1 MSEKS
6 ETKTTIFAVRT
17 TIGRERTVQ
26 DLVFNRLRTINPV
39 PDLKAIFTADLYRGF
54 IFIEAIHQ
62 RDVVHITSGVPHV
75 KGKVVGSIPFDAVE
89 KVIKPEKV
97 ISNMEE
103 GDIVEIIGGVFQNK
117 KAQIIKMP
125 KEGGKEEITVRLL
138 DSDSAL
144 TVKLSSD
151 FLKLYDKGKKVTT
164 EYILTKET
172 LINTPEEDND
182 IEIVPL
188 TDDEM
193 ETGDKADLSYSSESE
208 FQDSGPDTAED
219 NNESQA
225 KLKKEKK
232 GKKDAKSKEEK
243 TDKSEAPTKVVISEE
258 AVTTSMD
265 EKFSFDDDLKDEEFE
280 KEEEVPEKPAKKK
293 KTAKLEDDE
302 EEAGEDDDWAKFF

>member
-1 MSEKS
+1 MSEKP
-6 ETKTTIFAVRT
+6 EIKTTIFAVRT

-97 ISNMEE
+97 ITSLEE

-117 KAQIIKMP
+117 KAQIVKMP
-125 KEGGKEEITVRLL
+125 KEGGKEDITVRLL

-144 TVKLSSD
+144 TVKLSAD
-151 FLKLYDKGKKVTT
+151 FLKLYDKGKKITT
-164 EYILTKET
+164 EYVLTKET
-172 LINTPEEDND
+172 QQEFSEGEDVMEIPLDEGEEVGSD
-182 IEIVPL
+182 IEN
-188 TDDEM
+188 
-193 ETGDKADLSYSSESE
+193 LSAPSEESLE
-208 FQDSGPDTAED
+208 EKNIIENEEAEK
-219 NNESQA
+219 EV
-225 KLKKEKK
+225 KKTKK
-232 GKKDAKSKEEK
+232 GKKEGKP
-243 TDKSEAPTKVVISEE
+243 KSEKEAKPETPTKVIISEE
-258 AVTTSMD
+258 AVSTSMD

-293 KTAKLEDDE
+293 KAAKTDEDE
-302 EEAGEDDDWAKFF
+302 EEAEEDDDWAKFF

>member
-6 ETKTTIFAVRT
+6 EAKTTIFAVRT

-97 ISNMEE
+97 INNIEE
-103 GDIVEIIGGVFQNK
+103 GDIVEIITGVFQNK
-117 KAQIIKMP
+117 KAQVLKVP

-151 FLKLYDKGKKVTT
+151 SLKLYDKGKKVTT
-164 EYILTKET
+164 EYVLTKGSQQELSEENEIEVIPLNEEEGDIYNET
-172 LINTPEEDND
+172 EGYTSEIEEGSNENEFADS
-182 IEIVPL
+182 
-188 TDDEM
+188 
-193 ETGDKADLSYSSESE
+193 ETTEKAS
-208 FQDSGPDTAED
+208 
-219 NNESQA
+219 
-225 KLKKEKK
+225 KKSKK
-232 GKKDAKSKEEK
+232 GKKESKSKSEK
-243 TDKSEAPTKVVISEE
+243 ETKSEAPPTVLISEE
-258 AVTTSMD
+258 AVTTSLD

-280 KEEEVPEKPAKKK
+280 KEEEIPEKPAKKK
-293 KTAKLEDDE
+293 KTAKTDEDEDE
-302 EEAGEDDDWAKFF
+302 AEEDDDWAKFF